1 MSVWHDRGRQ
11 REVACGALAGCVW
24 CCDKMVGWM
33 RVPDMQLMEAKLK
46 QLKAKKDAE
55 EARKKAKAAAL
66 NNPNR
71 AAAAM
76 EAARAVQ
83 EREQHAANLLPQ
95 APARRDNGPPV
106 RYVDSKDSNAP
117 VPMPA
122 MAHPPR
128 PANARA
134 SVDSSAH
141 GCVRTC
147 AAVALALHRSP
158 TPHLPCA
165 LDRAC
170 SCLALPQH
178 VSPPSLHA
186 APAQPT
192 QGRLN
197 AGCLVSRVSHASH
210 VLCAWCVWCVGR
222 GNRLGNGLRPAAINV
237 DLARQSEPHFAPPLF
252 APPAHPP
259 PHRLQAVPSPMARVG
274 LGRDDI
280 FGDGLGADLIS
291 RQKVPAPC
299 RHLPASF
306 TAICAHLRLLPP
318 LPPSQHAKKK
328 VAPP

>member
-1 MSVWHDRGRQ
+1 M
-11 REVACGALAGCVW
+11 
-24 CCDKMVGWM
+24 
-33 RVPDMQLMEAKLK
+33 PDMQLMEAKLK

-147 AAVALALHRSP
+147 AAVAPSPCIALRLRICRARWTARAHVLLCLSTSALHRCMPRQRS
-158 TPHLPCA
+158 LPKG
-165 LDRAC
+165 
-170 SCLALPQH
+170 
-178 VSPPSLHA
+178 V
-186 APAQPT
+186 
-192 QGRLN
+192 
-197 AGCLVSRVSHASH
+197 
-210 VLCAWCVWCVGR
+210 
-222 GNRLGNGLRPAAINV
+222 
-237 DLARQSEPHFAPPLF
+237 
-252 APPAHPP
+252 
-259 PHRLQAVPSPMARVG
+259 
-274 LGRDDI
+274 
-280 FGDGLGADLIS
+280 
-291 RQKVPAPC
+291 
-299 RHLPASF
+299 
-306 TAICAHLRLLPP
+306 
-318 LPPSQHAKKK
+318 
-328 VAPP
+328 

>member
-117 VPMPA
+117 VPMPS

-192 QGRLN
+192 KGRLN
-197 AGCLVSRVSHASH
+197 AGCLVSRVKLRRMS
-210 VLCAWCVWCVGR
+210 CV
-222 GNRLGNGLRPAAINV
+222 
-237 DLARQSEPHFAPPLF
+237 
-252 APPAHPP
+252 
-259 PHRLQAVPSPMARVG
+259 
-274 LGRDDI
+274 
-280 FGDGLGADLIS
+280 LGAFGALGGATD
-291 RQKVPAPC
+291 
-299 RHLPASF
+299 
-306 TAICAHLRLLPP
+306 
-318 LPPSQHAKKK
+318 
-328 VAPP
+328 